1 MAQNLNSHLP
11 KAKAHALLI
20 THFCFSWHLE
30 ANMCC
35 LDGPMGTR
43 VRFSETFSIRT
54 AGIGKWL
61 TLWEPFLPFKR
72 RTILLQLEYQLSCY
86 LLRLSGASRIQ
97 MRQRGAGLCPLEI
110 PFRIPLRV
118 HGPPSLKPADFY
130 RGDYKILKW
139 HKNKLLVKEMRT
151 PHIESSLKLLEKG
164 TEKSAEYNLI
174 FVIVRQR

>member
-11 KAKAHALLI
+11 KAKAHVLLI

-54 AGIGKWL
+54 VGIGKMTHSL
-61 TLWEPFLPFKR
+61 RTSFLPFKR

-97 MRQRGAGLCPLEI
+97 IRQRGAGLCPPEI
-110 PFRIPLRV
+110 PFRILLTV
-118 HGPPSLKPADFY
+118 HGPPSLN
-130 RGDYKILKW
+130 LLTSTVETT
-139 HKNKLLVKEMRT
+139 KLWNDIKTSFLWKRWG
-151 PHIESSLKLLEKG
+151 PQI
-164 TEKSAEYNLI
+164 
-174 FVIVRQR
+174 